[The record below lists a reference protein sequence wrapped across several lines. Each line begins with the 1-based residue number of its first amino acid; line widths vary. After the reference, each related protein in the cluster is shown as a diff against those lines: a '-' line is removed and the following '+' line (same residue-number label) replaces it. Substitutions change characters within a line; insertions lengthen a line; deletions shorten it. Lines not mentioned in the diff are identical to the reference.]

1 MHPRV
6 KTPRLCLLVL
16 AFAAM
21 VAAVFWLHPEE
32 KARPSIPSASAPMAV
47 APLVAADVPAGAT
60 DSLAAFDAW
69 LAEHE
74 RRALAGV
81 AR

>member
-1 MHPRV
+1 VARLLDLSQPRIYQLIGEGRIPATRLGRRIV
-6 KTPRLCLLVL
+6 IPR
-16 AFAAM
+16 
-21 VAAVFWLHPEE
+21 
-32 KARPSIPSASAPMAV
+32 RS
-47 APLVAADVPAGAT
+47 
-60 DSLAAFDAW
+60 FDAW